1 MSENGK
7 RFIEKKVLSSDGKH
21 MLIGRVYVPGGEP
34 KAIFHVV
41 HGMTE
46 YIGRYDKFMTR
57 MCDEG
62 FLVFGYDH
70 LGHGQTAENDD
81 ELGFIAHKD
90 GWKRLTEDVGVFA
103 NEIKK
108 EYPGIPYYLM
118 GHSMGSFI
126 VRLAAEDVIK
136 PDRLIVMGT
145 GGPNPAAAAGI
156 VLTNIVKLFKGE
168 RHRSPMLGAIAF
180 GSYNNRFKEENDLRS
195 WLTKDVE
202 IRDKYRND
210 KLCTYIFTTSAYLD
224 LMRLTKN
231 CNNSKW
237 FKNFPDD
244 VPVLLVSG
252 ADDPVGDY
260 GKGVTKVHDGL
271 ASKGKN
277 VRMKLY
283 ENNRHE
289 ILNDSAYEEAVA
301 DIIDFLK

>member
-1 MSENGK
+1 MAEE
-7 RFIEKKVLSSDGKH
+7 RFFSKKVLSSDGVH
-21 MLIGRVYVPGGEP
+21 MLSGRVYVPEGSP
-34 KAIFHVV
+34 KAILHVV

-46 YIGRYDKFMTR
+46 YIGRYDKFMSR

-70 LGHGQTAENDD
+70 LGHGQTANSDE

-90 GWKRLTEDVGVFA
+90 GWKRLVEDVAVFA

-108 EYPGIPYYLM
+108 EYPGIPYYLL

-126 VRLAAEDVIK
+126 VRLAAEESIK
-136 PDRLIVMGT
+136 PDKLIIMGT
-145 GGPNPAAAAGI
+145 GGPNPAAGPGLVMTKI
-156 VLTNIVKLFKGE
+156 IGFFRGE
-168 RHRSPMLGAIAF
+168 KHRSMLLGVLAF
-180 GSYNNRFKEENDLRS
+180 GSYNKKFKEENDLRS
-195 WLTKDVE
+195 WLTKDQE
-202 IRDKYRND
+202 IRDKYRHD
-210 KLCTYIFTTSAYLD
+210 KLCTFTFTASAYGD
-224 LMRLTKN
+224 LMNLTKRS
-231 CNNSKW
+231 NSGQW

-271 ASKGKN
+271 ATNGKN

-289 ILNDSAYEEAVA
+289 ILNDTAMPEVVD
-301 DIIDFLK
+301 DIISFLK